1 MINEVHPKEWYCNYA
16 KENGYELTNA
26 SDRIIATLHRTNGY
40 CPCKYAMWKKTRPEE
55 LDKIICPCAEHKE
68 EIERDGYCH
77 CHLFKKKEKTNE

>member
-40 CPCKYAMWKKTRPEE
+40 CPCKYAMWKKTKPEE

-77 CHLFKKKEKTNE
+77 CHLFKKKED